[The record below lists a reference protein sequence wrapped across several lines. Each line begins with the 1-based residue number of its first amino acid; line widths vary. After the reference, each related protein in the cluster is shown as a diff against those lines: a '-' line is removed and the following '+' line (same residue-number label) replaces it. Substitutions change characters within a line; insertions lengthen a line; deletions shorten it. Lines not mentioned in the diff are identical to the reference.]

1 MAAQETGNATVN
13 KQTEVIVQ
21 PSCEDEYDPALLP
34 VDVALARIAEAI
46 TPISDI
52 EWVPVRGALNRIL
65 AEDVI
70 SPVDVPNHTNSAMD
84 GYALAA
90 SDLLAADL
98 KVIGTA
104 WAGSAYAG
112 PVGSG
117 ECVRI
122 MTGAVIPDRCDT
134 VVMQEQAE
142 RIDDRIRLAAGQKPG
157 QHVRRAG
164 EDLAAGEIAL
174 VRGRGLLP
182 SDLGMVASLGI
193 GELAVLRKPRIAF
206 FSNGD
211 ELRSIG
217 ETLALGDVYDSNRY
231 TLHGMLTRL
240 GVEFIDLGVIPDDRD
255 RIRETFL
262 RAAAIADVVITSA
275 GASVGDADYV
285 KEVLDEI
292 GEVNFWKLAMK
303 PGRPLSFGKIDH
315 AHFFGLPGNP
325 VSVMVTFYQFVL
337 PALRQLMGEENWVPL
352 RLPART
358 LNQLK
363 KRPGR
368 TEYQRGYL
376 VQNES
381 GDLTVHST
389 GDQGSGILSSMS
401 QANCFIVLDIDSDG
415 AQVDDM
421 VTVEPFAGLV

>member
-52 EWVPVRGALNRIL
+52 EWVPVRGALSRIL

-174 VRGRGLLP
+174 VRGRCLLP

-415 AQVDDM
+415 VQVGDM

>member
-52 EWVPVRGALNRIL
+52 EWVPVRGALSRIL

-164 EDLAAGEIAL
+164 EDLAAGEVAL
-174 VRGRGLLP
+174 VRGRCLLP

-337 PALRQLMGEENWVPL
+337 PALRQLMGEENWIPL

-358 LNQLK
+358 LNRLK

-368 TEYQRGYL
+368 TEFQRGYL
-376 VQNES
+376 VQDDS

-415 AQVDDM
+415 AQVGEM

>member
-52 EWVPVRGALNRIL
+52 EWVPVRGALSRIL

-174 VRGRGLLP
+174 VRGRCLLP

-337 PALRQLMGEENWVPL
+337 PALRQLMGEENWMPL
-352 RLPART
+352 RFPART
-358 LNQLK
+358 LNRLK

-368 TEYQRGYL
+368 TEFQRGYL
-376 VQNES
+376 VQDDS

-415 AQVDDM
+415 AQVGDM

>member
-1 MAAQETGNATVN
+1 MN

-21 PSCEDEYDPALLP
+21 PNCEDEYDPALLP
-34 VDVALARIAEAI
+34 VDIALARIAEAI

-52 EWVPVRGALNRIL
+52 EWVSVRGALSRVL

-84 GYALAA
+84 GYAVAA
-90 SDLLAADL
+90 SDLLAVDL
-98 KVIGTA
+98 KVVGTA
-104 WAGSAYAG
+104 WAGSAYTG

-142 RIDDRIRLAAGQKPG
+142 HINDRIRLAPGQKPG

-174 VRGRGLLP
+174 VHGRCLLP

-217 ETLALGDVYDSNRY
+217 ESLALGDVYDSNRY

-303 PGRPLSFGKIDH
+303 PGRPLSFGKIDN

-376 VQNES
+376 VQDKS
-381 GDLTVHST
+381 GELTVHST

-401 QANCFIVLDIDSDG
+401 QANCFIVLDIDNDG
-415 AQVDDM
+415 AQVGDI

>member
-52 EWVPVRGALNRIL
+52 EWVPVRGALSRIL

-174 VRGRGLLP
+174 VRGRCLLP

-337 PALRQLMGEENWVPL
+337 PALRQLRGEENWVPL

-358 LNQLK
+358 LIQLK

-415 AQVDDM
+415 AQVGEM

>member
-52 EWVPVRGALNRIL
+52 EWVPVRGALSRIL

-164 EDLAAGEIAL
+164 EDLAAGEVAL
-174 VRGRGLLP
+174 VRGRCLLP

-337 PALRQLMGEENWVPL
+337 PALRQLMGEENWIPL
-352 RLPART
+352 RFPART
-358 LNQLK
+358 LNRLK

-368 TEYQRGYL
+368 TEFQRGYL
-376 VQNES
+376 VQDDS
-381 GDLTVHST
+381 GDITVHST

-401 QANCFIVLDIDSDG
+401 QANCFIVLDIDNDG
-415 AQVDDM
+415 AQVGEM

>member
-1 MAAQETGNATVN
+1 VAAQETGNATVN

-52 EWVPVRGALNRIL
+52 EWVPVRGALSRIL

-164 EDLAAGEIAL
+164 EDLAAGEVAL
-174 VRGRGLLP
+174 VRGRCLLP

-292 GEVNFWKLAMK
+292 GEVKFWKLAMK

-415 AQVDDM
+415 AQVGDM

>member
-52 EWVPVRGALNRIL
+52 EWVPVRGALSRIL

-174 VRGRGLLP
+174 VRGRCSLP

-193 GELAVLRKPRIAF
+193 AELAVLRKPRIAF

-415 AQVDDM
+415 AQVGDM

>member
-52 EWVPVRGALNRIL
+52 EWVPVRGALSRIL

-174 VRGRGLLP
+174 VRGRCLLP

-292 GEVNFWKLAMK
+292 GEVKFWKLAMK

-415 AQVDDM
+415 AQVGDV

>member
-52 EWVPVRGALNRIL
+52 EWVPVRGALSRIL

-174 VRGRGLLP
+174 VRGRCLLP

-292 GEVNFWKLAMK
+292 GEVKFWKLAMK

-337 PALRQLMGEENWVPL
+337 PALRQLMGEENWVLL

-415 AQVDDM
+415 AQVGDM

>member
-52 EWVPVRGALNRIL
+52 EWVPVRGALSRIL

-164 EDLAAGEIAL
+164 EDLAAGEVAL
-174 VRGRGLLP
+174 VRGRCLLP

-292 GEVNFWKLAMK
+292 GEVKFWKLAMK

-401 QANCFIVLDIDSDG
+401 QANCFIVLDIDSNG
-415 AQVDDM
+415 AQVGDM

>member
-1 MAAQETGNATVN
+1 VN

-52 EWVPVRGALNRIL
+52 EWVPVRGALSRIL

-164 EDLAAGEIAL
+164 EDLAAGEVAL
-174 VRGRGLLP
+174 VRGRCLLP

-337 PALRQLMGEENWVPL
+337 PALRQLMGEENWIPL
-352 RLPART
+352 RFPART
-358 LNQLK
+358 LNRLK

-368 TEYQRGYL
+368 TEFQRGYL
-376 VQNES
+376 VQDDS

-415 AQVDDM
+415 AQVGEM

>member
-52 EWVPVRGALNRIL
+52 EWVPVRGALSRIL

-164 EDLAAGEIAL
+164 EDLAAGEVAL
-174 VRGRGLLP
+174 VRGRCLLP

-337 PALRQLMGEENWVPL
+337 PALRQLMGEENWAPL

-358 LNQLK
+358 LNRLK

-376 VQNES
+376 VQDES

-415 AQVDDM
+415 AQVGEM

>member
-1 MAAQETGNATVN
+1 VAAQETGNATVN

-21 PSCEDEYDPALLP
+21 PSCEDEYDSALLP
-34 VDVALARIAEAI
+34 VDIALARIAEAI
-46 TPISDI
+46 KPIGDI
-52 EWVPVRGALNRIL
+52 EWVPVRGALSRIL

-164 EDLAAGEIAL
+164 EDLAAGEVAL
-174 VRGRGLLP
+174 VRGRCLLP

-325 VSVMVTFYQFVL
+325 VSAMVTFYQFVL
-337 PALRQLMGEENWVPL
+337 PAIRKICGETPREPL
-352 RLPART
+352 LIQVRCAEE
-358 LNQLK
+358 LK
-363 KRPGR
+363 KAPGR
-368 TEYQRGYL
+368 MEFQRGIL
-376 VQNES
+376 HTNSEGEMV
-381 GDLTVHST
+381 VST
-389 GDQGSGILSSMS
+389 TGLQGSHVMHSMS
-401 QANCFIVLDIDSDG
+401 RANCFIHLPAECAGVAAG
-415 AQVDDM
+415 KRVD
-421 VTVEPFAGLV
+421 VQPFQDLG

>member
-52 EWVPVRGALNRIL
+52 EWVPVRGALSRIL

-174 VRGRGLLP
+174 VRGRCLLP

-401 QANCFIVLDIDSDG
+401 QANCFIVLDIVSDG

>member
-52 EWVPVRGALNRIL
+52 EWVPVRGALSRIL

-174 VRGRGLLP
+174 VRGRCLLP

-217 ETLALGDVYDSNRY
+217 ETLALGEVYDSNRY

-292 GEVNFWKLAMK
+292 GEVKFWKLAMK

-415 AQVDDM
+415 AQVGDM

>member
-52 EWVPVRGALNRIL
+52 EWVPVRGALSRIL

-174 VRGRGLLP
+174 VRGRCLLP
-182 SDLGMVASLGI
+182 SDLGMVASLGS

-415 AQVDDM
+415 AQVGDM

>member
-1 MAAQETGNATVN
+1 
-13 KQTEVIVQ
+13 
-21 PSCEDEYDPALLP
+21 
-34 VDVALARIAEAI
+34 
-46 TPISDI
+46 
-52 EWVPVRGALNRIL
+52 
-65 AEDVI
+65 
-70 SPVDVPNHTNSAMD
+70 
-84 GYALAA
+84 
-90 SDLLAADL
+90 
-98 KVIGTA
+98 
-104 WAGSAYAG
+104 
-112 PVGSG
+112 
-117 ECVRI
+117 

-142 RIDDRIRLAAGQKPG
+142 RIDDRIRLAPGQKPG
-157 QHVRRAG
+157 QHVRLAG

-174 VRGRGLLP
+174 VHGRCLLP

-255 RIRETFL
+255 RIRETFH

-292 GEVNFWKLAMK
+292 GEVKFWKLAMK

-337 PALRQLMGEENWVPL
+337 PALRQLMGEENWAPL

-358 LNQLK
+358 LNRLK

-376 VQNES
+376 VQDAG

-415 AQVDDM
+415 AQVGDM

>member
-1 MAAQETGNATVN
+1 MN

-52 EWVPVRGALNRIL
+52 EWVPVRGALSRIL

-104 WAGSAYAG
+104 WAGSAYLG
-112 PVGSG
+112 PVSSG

-142 RIDDRIRLAAGQKPG
+142 CIDDRIRLAAGQKPG

-174 VRGRGLLP
+174 VRGRCLLP

-358 LNQLK
+358 LNRLK

-368 TEYQRGYL
+368 TEYQRGCL
-376 VQNES
+376 VQDDS
-381 GDLTVHST
+381 GNLTVHST

-415 AQVDDM
+415 AQVGDM

>member
-1 MAAQETGNATVN
+1 VAAQETGNATVN

-52 EWVPVRGALNRIL
+52 EWVPVRGALSRIL

-174 VRGRGLLP
+174 VRGRCLLP

-337 PALRQLMGEENWVPL
+337 PALRQLMGEENWIPL

-358 LNQLK
+358 LNRLK

-415 AQVDDM
+415 AQVGDM

>member
-52 EWVPVRGALNRIL
+52 EWVPVRGALSRIL

-174 VRGRGLLP
+174 VRGRCLLP

-337 PALRQLMGEENWVPL
+337 PALRQLMGEENWIPL
-352 RLPART
+352 RFPART
-358 LNQLK
+358 LNRLK

-368 TEYQRGYL
+368 TEFQRGYL
-376 VQNES
+376 VQDDS

-415 AQVDDM
+415 AQVGDM

>member
-52 EWVPVRGALNRIL
+52 EWVPVRGALSRIL

-142 RIDDRIRLAAGQKPG
+142 RIDDRIRLAAGQKSG

-164 EDLAAGEIAL
+164 EDLAAGEVAL
-174 VRGRGLLP
+174 VRGRCLLP

-337 PALRQLMGEENWVPL
+337 PALRQLMGEENWIPL
-352 RLPART
+352 RFPART
-358 LNQLK
+358 LNRLK

-368 TEYQRGYL
+368 TEFQRGYL
-376 VQNES
+376 VQDDS

-415 AQVDDM
+415 AQVGEM

>member
-52 EWVPVRGALNRIL
+52 EWVPVRGALSRIL

-164 EDLAAGEIAL
+164 EDLAAGEVAL
-174 VRGRGLLP
+174 VRGRCLLP

-337 PALRQLMGEENWVPL
+337 PALRQLMGEENWIPL
-352 RLPART
+352 RFPART
-358 LNQLK
+358 LNRLK

-368 TEYQRGYL
+368 TEFQRGYL
-376 VQNES
+376 VQDDS

-415 AQVDDM
+415 AQVGEM

>member
-52 EWVPVRGALNRIL
+52 EWVPVRGALSRIL

-174 VRGRGLLP
+174 VRGRCLLP

-292 GEVNFWKLAMK
+292 GEVKFWKLAMK

-358 LNQLK
+358 LIQLK

-415 AQVDDM
+415 AQVGDM

>member
-52 EWVPVRGALNRIL
+52 EWVPVRGALSRIL

-164 EDLAAGEIAL
+164 EDLAAGEVAL
-174 VRGRGLLP
+174 VRGRCLLP

-240 GVEFIDLGVIPDDRD
+240 EVEFIDLGVIPDDRD

-292 GEVNFWKLAMK
+292 GEVKFWKLAMK

-315 AHFFGLPGNP
+315 AHFYGLPGNP

-415 AQVDDM
+415 AQVGDM